1 MSNLNKLLA
10 YSMCEE
16 MEYNLFNDEECVAT
30 DIIGDIEDE
39 PDGDKSILYGNDKNI
54 KEGFLSKFKKP
65 KAEENPKMEL
75 RDLKKNRI

>member
-39 PDGDKSILYGNDKNI
+39 PSEAPPDANASNI
-54 KEGFLSKFKKP
+54 SGTAAVVPS
-65 KAEENPKMEL
+65 
-75 RDLKKNRI
+75 RS

>member
-10 YSMCEE
+10 YSICEE

-39 PDGDKSILYGNDKNI
+39 PEGDKSILYDNDN
-54 KEGFLSKFKKP
+54 E
-65 KAEENPKMEL
+65 
-75 RDLKKNRI
+75 